1 MPRLLRTAAAI
12 ATIAVAPVLSACG
25 GSSGAARPY
34 DLSDNGQTVTVSHA
48 QRFEVSLSGPGW
60 QFSLSPPFGPVAELA
75 TRIASGTTTSV
86 TATFVGNTKGT
97 ATISATHPGSKDHF
111 VLHVTVTP

>member
-1 MPRLLRTAAAI
+1 MPRLLRTAAAT
-12 ATIAVAPVLSACG
+12 AALALPLALSACG

-48 QRFEVSLSGPGW
+48 QRFQVSLSGPDW
-60 QFSLSPPFGPVAELA
+60 QFSLSPPFGPVAEVA
-75 TRIASGTTTSV
+75 TRIASGRTTSV
-86 TATFVGNTKGT
+86 TATFVGNTKGS